1 MEFLKDTISKYS
13 EEHTAK
19 EPELLSKLNKETW
32 IKKINPRMLS
42 GHMQGRILSMLSKMI
57 NPKNIIEIGTYTGY
71 SALCLAEGI
80 KDNGTIHTID
90 INEEHISLAKEYFDK
105 SVYKKNIKQYI
116 GDALEVIPKINQ
128 RFQLAFIDADKENYL
143 NYFNLIISKIDVG
156 GYIITDN
163 VLWSGKVLNK
173 EKDEETKAIDR
184 YNKEISADKRIDSIL
199 LPVRDG
205 LMISRKISN

>member
-205 LMISRKISN
+205 LMISRKIQ